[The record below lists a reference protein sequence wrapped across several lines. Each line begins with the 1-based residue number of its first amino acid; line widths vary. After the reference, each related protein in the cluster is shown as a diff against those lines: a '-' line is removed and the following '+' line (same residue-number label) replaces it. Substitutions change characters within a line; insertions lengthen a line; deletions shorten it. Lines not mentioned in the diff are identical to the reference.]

1 MKADAC
7 KELYLGQDQIIVL
20 KKQKKK
26 KDLVEID
33 IKPKIREI
41 EFLPLSKSLQI
52 KMKIDAGSNSNLS
65 PEQVIDSVLR
75 CFAIDTD
82 RSEIS
87 VTRNL
92 IFFREAVSLP
102 DAAGCAPELE
112 RWGMQ
117 EEDKAA
123 WDQMDRI
130 MEKSEIL
137 KNMQK
142 RTAEQGDDPGHRW
155 LCSRLYLAEHAP
167 QLHKLAKETGFA
179 KKVQCAMPSV
189 TNVNHACILSGKWP
203 MDTGVIGITIM
214 TRKQK
219 KKALLKNGAI

>member
-1 MKADAC
+1 
-7 KELYLGQDQIIVL
+7 
-20 KKQKKK
+20 
-26 KDLVEID
+26 
-33 IKPKIREI
+33 
-41 EFLPLSKSLQI
+41 
-52 KMKIDAGSNSNLS
+52 MKIDAGSNSNLS

-87 VTRNL
+87 VARHL

-142 RTAEQGDDPGHRW
+142 E
-155 LCSRLYLAEHAP
+155 RLSKVMILVIDGCAPAQISPEHAP

-179 KKVQCAMPSV
+179 KKVQCAMLIGDECL
-189 TNVNHACILSGKWP
+189 NHACIVCFWEVAHGYRRDRELRRSPGN
-203 MDTGVIGITIM
+203 
-214 TRKQK
+214 RRE
-219 KKALLKNGAI
+219 KALLKNGDV